1 MSCGTLKKLGYHL
14 NTEILRQE
22 FLQGTGEHLTE
33 QEQHFFCGMAPYMVM
48 AYQQGLSQR
57 ALTDVF
63 CFLEP
68 VKTGEQEENQ

>member
-1 MSCGTLKKLGYHL
+1 MSCETLNKLGYRL

-33 QEQHFFCGMAPYMVM
+33 REQRFFCGMAPYMVM
-48 AYQQGLSQR
+48 AYQQGLSQG

-63 CFLEP
+63 HFLEK
-68 VKTGEQEENQ
+68 VKTGKGEGSR